1 MIFSMA
7 LGIVGLT
14 FSTIILCL
22 YFWKKRAN
30 VEETLTTL
38 FFKFLVVFLV
48 ILGFY
53 EIVWIISMAHADT
66 HPVLNE
72 ILCRI
77 HILLD
82 IIWAAVFMVYIYS
95 VTRSKSDDL
104 LEYIKGRRILT
115 LVVVFAV
122 IITYVASCLLKVTY
136 HSAVNPNFMVIGGP
150 ALYPVYVIAGI
161 GCIAITIIML
171 KFKNTLVKNLRFPV
185 IYFIT
190 LFTFLVAIE
199 FIWFEYRVNYIYFVF
214 CFLHMGMFFTIE
226 SQDKRLLT
234 QVEKGRKE
242 AEIANKAKTEFLSNI
257 SHEIRT
263 PMNTILGFSQALLEE
278 KKLTEDTVKRDAV
291 NIKEASSSLLEL
303 INNILDISRIE
314 SGKEMVD
321 SKDYK
326 LENLLMEVNSIVS
339 SKVSKDVL
347 ELKINVDPNIPT
359 MYNGDS
365 NKIYKILINV
375 LLNAITHTKFGSVSL
390 DVGGA
395 YVGDSFK
402 LSFVISNTGHE
413 MSEIEFNKSFEDFA
427 EGTSTNSAV
436 DSVKLGLIVA
446 KRLIEI
452 INGTIDFK
460 NEKGKGTRYIISIDQ
475 KVVDDMRIGNV
486 FIESKYNYDED
497 KYDFTGKKVLIVDDN
512 KMNIKLAERLLSQFK
527 MNITSAYN
535 GRECIDLV
543 KNNTYDII
551 LLDHMMPELDG
562 VATVHIL
569 RESGVSLPIIALTAN
584 SYTGSKDNYIKEGF
598 TDYLAKP
605 IRYRDL
611 YRLLAKYIINKEVK

>member
-14 FSTIILCL
+14 FSIIILCI

-30 VEETLTTL
+30 VEGRLTTL
-38 FFKFLVVFLV
+38 FFKFLVIFLV
-48 ILGFY
+48 GLGFY
-53 EIVWIISMAHADT
+53 EIICVISMANADS
-66 HPVLNE
+66 HPILNE

-95 VTRSKSDDL
+95 VTRNKNDDL
-104 LEYIKGRRILT
+104 MEYIKSRRILA
-115 LVVVFAV
+115 LVIVVAV
-122 IITYVASCLLKVTY
+122 IITYITSCLLKVTY
-136 HSAVNPNFMVIGGP
+136 HSAVNPNFLVIGGP
-150 ALYPVYVIAGI
+150 ALYPVYAIAGS

-171 KFKNTLVKNLRFPV
+171 KFKNTLSKNLRFPV
-185 IYFIT
+185 IYFVV
-190 LFTFLVAIE
+190 LFAFLVAIE
-199 FIWFEYRVNYIYFVF
+199 FIWFNYRVNYIYFVF

-234 QVEKGRKE
+234 QVENGRKE

-278 KKLTEDTVKRDAV
+278 KQLTEDIVKRDAI

-303 INNILDISRIE
+303 INNILDVSRIE
-314 SGKEMVD
+314 SGKEVID
-321 SKDYK
+321 TKDYK

-339 SKVSKDVL
+339 SKISKDVL
-347 ELKINVDPNIPT
+347 EFKINVDPNIPT

-402 LSFVISNTGHE
+402 LSFVVSNTGHE
-413 MSEIEFNKSFEDFA
+413 MTEAEFNKSFEDFA

-452 INGTIDFK
+452 VDGTIDFK

-475 KVVDDMRIGNV
+475 KVIDDMRIGNL
-486 FIESKYNYDED
+486 FIESRFNDED
-497 KYDFTGKKVLIVDDN
+497 NTYDFSNKKVLIVDDN
-512 KMNIKLAERLLSQFK
+512 KINLKLAERLLSQFNMDIK
-527 MNITSAYN
+527 TAEN
-535 GRECIDLV
+535 GKECIDLV
-543 KNNTYDII
+543 KNNQYDII

-569 RESGVSLPIIALTAN
+569 RDSGVNKPIIALTAN

-605 IRYRDL
+605 IRYKDL
-611 YRLLAKYIINKEVK
+611 YRLLAKYLTNQEEK

>member
-14 FSTIILCL
+14 FSVIILCL

-30 VEETLTTL
+30 VEGTLTTL
-38 FFKFLVVFLV
+38 FYRFLVIFLV

-53 EIVWIISMAHADT
+53 EIVCVVSMANASSQ
-66 HPVLNE
+66 PILNE

-95 VTRSKSDDL
+95 VTRNKKDDL
-104 LEYIKGRRILT
+104 MEYIKSRRVLAMVI
-115 LVVVFAV
+115 VVAV
-122 IITYVASCLLKVTY
+122 IITYIASCMLNVTY
-136 HSAVNPNFMVIGGP
+136 HSAVNPNFFVIGGP
-150 ALYPVYVIAGI
+150 ALYPVYVIAGV

-185 IYFIT
+185 IYFVV

-199 FIWFEYRVNYIYFVF
+199 FIFFDYRVNYIYFVF

-234 QVEKGRKE
+234 QVENGRKE

-278 KKLTEDTVKRDAV
+278 NKLTEDIVKRDAV
-291 NIKEASSSLLEL
+291 NIREASANLLEL

-314 SGKEMVD
+314 SGKEIID
-321 SKDYK
+321 TKDYK
-326 LENLLMEVNSIVS
+326 LEDLLMEVNSIIF
-339 SKVSKDVL
+339 SKISKDVL
-347 ELKINVDPNIPT
+347 EFKINVDPNIPT

-365 NKIYKILINV
+365 NKLYKILINV

-402 LSFVISNTGHE
+402 LSFVISNNGHE
-413 MSEIEFNKSFEDFA
+413 MTEAEFNKSFEDFA

-452 INGTIDFK
+452 VDGTIDFK

-475 KVVDDMRIGNV
+475 KVIDDMRIGNL
-486 FIESKYNYDED
+486 FIENKFSDGKV
-497 KYDFTGKKVLIVDDN
+497 YDFSNKRVLVVDDN
-512 KMNIKLAERLLSQFK
+512 KINLKLAERLLSQFN
-527 MNITSAYN
+527 MNIKTAEN
-535 GRECIDLV
+535 GKECIDLV
-543 KNNTYDII
+543 KDNSYDII

-569 RESGVSLPIIALTAN
+569 RESGITTPVIALTAN

-605 IRYRDL
+605 IRYKDL
-611 YRLLAKYIINKEVK
+611 YRLLAKYLTTQEGK

>member
-7 LGIVGLT
+7 LGTVGLT
-14 FSTIILCL
+14 FSVIILCL

-30 VEETLTTL
+30 VEGTLTTL
-38 FFKFLVVFLV
+38 FYRFLVIFLV

-53 EIVWIISMAHADT
+53 EIVCVVSMANASS
-66 HPVLNE
+66 HPILNE

-95 VTRSKSDDL
+95 VTRNKNDDL
-104 LEYIKGRRILT
+104 MEYIKSRRVLAIVI
-115 LVVVFAV
+115 VVAV
-122 IITYVASCLLKVTY
+122 IITYIASCMLKVTY
-136 HSAVNPNFMVIGGP
+136 HSAVNPNFFVIGGP

-185 IYFIT
+185 IYFVV
-190 LFTFLVAIE
+190 LFAFLVAIE
-199 FIWFEYRVNYIYFVF
+199 FIFFDYRVNYIYFVF

-234 QVEKGRKE
+234 QVENGRKE

-278 KKLTEDTVKRDAV
+278 NKLTEDIVKRDAV
-291 NIKEASSSLLEL
+291 NIREASANLLEL

-314 SGKEMVD
+314 SGKEIID
-321 SKDYK
+321 TKDYK
-326 LENLLMEVNSIVS
+326 LEDLLMEVNSIIF
-339 SKVSKDVL
+339 SKISKDVL
-347 ELKINVDPNIPT
+347 EFKINVDPNIPT

-365 NKIYKILINV
+365 NKLYKILINV

-402 LSFVISNTGHE
+402 LSFVISNNGHE
-413 MSEIEFNKSFEDFA
+413 MTEAEFNKSFEDFA

-452 INGTIDFK
+452 VDGTIDFK

-475 KVVDDMRIGNV
+475 KVIDDMRIGNL
-486 FIESKYNYDED
+486 FIESKFSDD
-497 KYDFTGKKVLIVDDN
+497 KVYDFRNKKVLVVDDN
-512 KMNIKLAERLLSQFK
+512 KINLKLAERLLSQFN
-527 MNITSAYN
+527 MNIKTAEN
-535 GRECIDLV
+535 GKECIDLV
-543 KNNTYDII
+543 KNNSYDII

-569 RESGVSLPIIALTAN
+569 RESGITTPIIALTAN

-605 IRYRDL
+605 IRYKDL
-611 YRLLAKYIINKEVK
+611 YRLLAKYLTTQEGK

>member
-14 FSTIILCL
+14 FSIIILCI

-30 VEETLTTL
+30 VEGTLTTL
-38 FFKFLVVFLV
+38 FFRFLVVFLV
-48 ILGFY
+48 GLGFY
-53 EIVWIISMAHADT
+53 EIICVISMANADT
-66 HPVLNE
+66 HPILNE

-95 VTRSKSDDL
+95 VTRNKNDDL
-104 LEYIKGRRILT
+104 MEYIKSRRILAF
-115 LVVVFAV
+115 VIIVAV
-122 IITYVASCLLKVTY
+122 IITYITSCLLKVTY
-136 HSAVNPNFMVIGGP
+136 HSAVNPNFLVIGGP
-150 ALYPVYVIAGI
+150 ALYPVYVIAGT
-161 GCIAITIIML
+161 GCIAITIIMF
-171 KFKNTLVKNLRFPV
+171 KFKNTLAKNLRFPV
-185 IYFIT
+185 IYFIL
-190 LFTFLVAIE
+190 LFAFLVAIE
-199 FIWFEYRVNYIYFVF
+199 FIWFNYRVNYIYFVF

-226 SQDKRLLT
+226 SQDKRLLA

-278 KKLTEDTVKRDAV
+278 KNLSEDIVKRDAI

-303 INNILDISRIE
+303 INNILDVSRIE
-314 SGKEMVD
+314 SGKENID

-326 LENLLMEVNSIVS
+326 LENLLMEVNSVIS
-339 SKVSKDVL
+339 SKISKNVL
-347 ELKINVDPNIPT
+347 EFKINVDPNIPT

-365 NKIYKILINV
+365 NKLYKILINV

-395 YVGDSFK
+395 YVGESFK

-413 MSEIEFNKSFEDFA
+413 MTEAEFNKSFEDFA

-436 DSVKLGLIVA
+436 DSVKLGLIAA
-446 KRLIEI
+446 KKLIEI
-452 INGTIDFK
+452 VDGTIDFK

-475 KVVDDMRIGNV
+475 KVIDDMRIGNL
-486 FIESKYNYDED
+486 FIESNFNDEE
-497 KYDFTGKKVLIVDDN
+497 KSYDFSDKKVLIVDDN
-512 KMNIKLAERLLSQFK
+512 KINLKLAERLLSQFN
-527 MNITSAYN
+527 MNIKTAGN
-535 GRECIDLV
+535 GKECIELV
-543 KNNTYDII
+543 KNNKYDII

-569 RESGVSLPIIALTAN
+569 RESGVNIPVIALTAN
-584 SYTGSKDNYIKEGF
+584 SYTGSKDNYVKEGF

-605 IRYRDL
+605 IRYKDL
-611 YRLLAKYIINKEVK
+611 YKLLAKYLISQEEK

>member
-14 FSTIILCL
+14 FSVIILCL

-30 VEETLTTL
+30 VEGSLTTL
-38 FFKFLVVFLV
+38 FYRFLVIFLV

-53 EIVWIISMAHADT
+53 EIVCVVSMANASS
-66 HPVLNE
+66 HPILNE

-95 VTRSKSDDL
+95 VTRNKNDDL
-104 LEYIKGRRILT
+104 MEYIKSRRVLAMVI
-115 LVVVFAV
+115 VVAV
-122 IITYVASCLLKVTY
+122 IITYIASCMLKVTY
-136 HSAVNPNFMVIGGP
+136 HSAVNPNFFVIGGP

-185 IYFIT
+185 IYFVV
-190 LFTFLVAIE
+190 LFAFLVAIE
-199 FIWFEYRVNYIYFVF
+199 FIFFDYRVNYIYFVF

-234 QVEKGRKE
+234 QVENGRKE

-278 KKLTEDTVKRDAV
+278 NKLTEDIVKRDAV
-291 NIKEASSSLLEL
+291 NIREASANLLEL

-314 SGKEMVD
+314 SGKEIID
-321 SKDYK
+321 TKDYK
-326 LENLLMEVNSIVS
+326 LEDLLMEVNSIIF
-339 SKVSKDVL
+339 SKISKDVL
-347 ELKINVDPNIPT
+347 EFKINVDPNIPT

-365 NKIYKILINV
+365 NKLYKILINV

-402 LSFVISNTGHE
+402 LSFVISNNGHE
-413 MSEIEFNKSFEDFA
+413 MTEAEFNKSFEDFA

-452 INGTIDFK
+452 VDGTIDFK

-475 KVVDDMRIGNV
+475 KVIDDMRIGNL
-486 FIESKYNYDED
+486 FIESKFSDD
-497 KYDFTGKKVLIVDDN
+497 KVYDFRNKKVLVVDDN
-512 KMNIKLAERLLSQFK
+512 KINLKLAERLLSQFN
-527 MNITSAYN
+527 MNIKTAEN
-535 GRECIDLV
+535 GKECIDLV
-543 KNNTYDII
+543 KNNSYDII

-569 RESGVSLPIIALTAN
+569 RESGITTPIIALTAN

-605 IRYRDL
+605 IRYKDL
-611 YRLLAKYIINKEVK
+611 YRLLAKYLTTQEGK

>member
-14 FSTIILCL
+14 FSVIILCL

-30 VEETLTTL
+30 VEGTLTTL
-38 FFKFLVVFLV
+38 FYRFLVIFLV

-53 EIVWIISMAHADT
+53 EIVCVVSMANASS
-66 HPVLNE
+66 HPILNE

-95 VTRSKSDDL
+95 VTRNKNDDL
-104 LEYIKGRRILT
+104 MEYIKSRRVLAIVI
-115 LVVVFAV
+115 VVAV
-122 IITYVASCLLKVTY
+122 IITYIASCMLKVTY
-136 HSAVNPNFMVIGGP
+136 HSAVNPNFFVIGGP

-185 IYFIT
+185 IYFVV
-190 LFTFLVAIE
+190 LFAFLVAIE
-199 FIWFEYRVNYIYFVF
+199 FIFFDYRVNYIYFVF

-234 QVEKGRKE
+234 QVENGRKE

-278 KKLTEDTVKRDAV
+278 NKLTEDIVKRDAV
-291 NIKEASSSLLEL
+291 NIREASANLLEL

-314 SGKEMVD
+314 SGKEIID
-321 SKDYK
+321 TKDYK
-326 LENLLMEVNSIVS
+326 LEDLLMEVNSIIF
-339 SKVSKDVL
+339 SKISKDVL
-347 ELKINVDPNIPT
+347 EFKINVDPNIPT

-365 NKIYKILINV
+365 NKLYKILINV

-402 LSFVISNTGHE
+402 LSFVISNNGHE
-413 MSEIEFNKSFEDFA
+413 MTEAEFNKSFEDFA

-452 INGTIDFK
+452 VDGTIDFK

-475 KVVDDMRIGNV
+475 KVIDDMRIGNL
-486 FIESKYNYDED
+486 FIESKFSDD
-497 KYDFTGKKVLIVDDN
+497 KVYDFRNKKVLVVDDN
-512 KMNIKLAERLLSQFK
+512 KINLKLAERLLSQFN
-527 MNITSAYN
+527 MNIKTAEN
-535 GRECIDLV
+535 GKECIDLV
-543 KNNTYDII
+543 KNNSYDII

-569 RESGVSLPIIALTAN
+569 RESGITTPIIALTAN

-605 IRYRDL
+605 IRYKDL
-611 YRLLAKYIINKEVK
+611 YRLLAKYLTTQEGK

>member
-14 FSTIILCL
+14 FSIIILCL

-30 VEETLTTL
+30 KEGTLTT
-38 FFKFLVVFLV
+38 FFYRFLVIFLV

-53 EIVWIISMAHADT
+53 EIICVISMANASA
-66 HPVLNE
+66 HPILNE

-82 IIWAAVFMVYIYS
+82 IIWASVFMVYIYS
-95 VTRSKSDDL
+95 VTRSKEDDL
-104 LEYIKGRRILT
+104 MEYIKSRRILGM
-115 LVVVFAV
+115 VVVIAV
-122 IITYVASCLLKVTY
+122 VITYVASCLLRVTY
-136 HSAVNPNFMVIGGP
+136 HSAVNPNFLVIGGP
-150 ALYPVYVIAGI
+150 ALYPMYVIAGA

-171 KFKNTLVKNLRFPV
+171 QFKNTLVKNLRFPV
-185 IYFIT
+185 IYFVI
-190 LFTFLVAIE
+190 LFAFLVAIE
-199 FIWFEYRVNYIYFVF
+199 FIWFNYRVNYIYFVF

-226 SQDKRLLT
+226 SQDKRLLV
-234 QVEKGRKE
+234 QVENGRKE

-278 KKLTEDTVKRDAV
+278 NNLTNEIVKRDAV
-291 NIKEASSSLLEL
+291 NIKEASTNLLEL

-314 SGKEMVD
+314 SGKEVID

-326 LENLLMEVNSIVS
+326 LEDLLMEVNSIIS
-339 SKVSKDVL
+339 SKISKDVL
-347 ELKINVDPNIPT
+347 EFKINVDPNIPT

-365 NKIYKILINV
+365 NKLYKILNNV
-375 LLNAITHTKFGSVSL
+375 LLNAVTHTKFGSVAL

-395 YVGDSFK
+395 YVGESFK

-413 MSEIEFNKSFEDFA
+413 MTETEFNKSFEDFA

-446 KRLIEI
+446 KRLVEI
-452 INGTIDFK
+452 VDGTIDFK

-475 KVVDDMRIGNV
+475 KVIDDMRIGSL
-486 FIESKYNYDED
+486 FIESRFNDD
-497 KYDFTGKKVLIVDDN
+497 KTYDFTNKKILVVDDN
-512 KMNIKLAERLLSQFK
+512 KINLKLAERLLSQFNV
-527 MNITSAYN
+527 NIKTAEN
-535 GRECIDLV
+535 GKECINLV
-543 KNNTYDII
+543 KDNTYDII

-569 RESGVSLPIIALTAN
+569 RESGVTIPIIALTAN

-605 IRYRDL
+605 IRYKDL
-611 YRLLAKYIINKEVK
+611 YKLLAKYLIEQEGK

>member
-7 LGIVGLT
+7 LGIVGLS
-14 FSTIILCL
+14 FSIIILCL

-30 VEETLTTL
+30 KEGTLTT
-38 FFKFLVVFLV
+38 FFYRFLVIFLV

-53 EIVWIISMAHADT
+53 EIICVISMANASA
-66 HPVLNE
+66 HPILNE

-82 IIWAAVFMVYIYS
+82 IIWASVFMVYIYS
-95 VTRSKSDDL
+95 VTRSKDDDL
-104 LEYIKGRRILT
+104 MEYIKSRRILGM
-115 LVVVFAV
+115 VVVIAV
-122 IITYVASCLLKVTY
+122 VITYVASCLLRVTY
-136 HSAVNPNFMVIGGP
+136 HSAVNPNFLVIGGP
-150 ALYPVYVIAGI
+150 ALYPMYVIAGA

-171 KFKNTLVKNLRFPV
+171 QFKNTLVKNLRLPV
-185 IYFIT
+185 IYFVV
-190 LFTFLVAIE
+190 LFAFLVAIE
-199 FIWFEYRVNYIYFVF
+199 FIWFNYRVNYIYFVF

-226 SQDKRLLT
+226 SQDKRLLI
-234 QVEKGRKE
+234 QVENGRKE

-278 KKLTEDTVKRDAV
+278 KSLTNEIVKRDAV
-291 NIKEASSSLLEL
+291 NIKEASTNLLEL
-303 INNILDISRIE
+303 INNILDISKIE
-314 SGKEMVD
+314 SGKEAID

-326 LENLLMEVNSIVS
+326 LEDLLMEVNSIIS
-339 SKVSKDVL
+339 SKISKDVL
-347 ELKINVDPNIPT
+347 EFKINVDPNIPT

-365 NKIYKILINV
+365 NKLYKILNNV
-375 LLNAITHTKFGSVSL
+375 LLNAVTHTKFGSVAL

-395 YVGDSFK
+395 YVGESFK

-413 MSEIEFNKSFEDFA
+413 MTEAEFNKSFEDFA

-446 KRLIEI
+446 KRLVEI
-452 INGTIDFK
+452 VDGTIDFK

-475 KVVDDMRIGNV
+475 KVIDDMRIGNL
-486 FIESKYNYDED
+486 FIESRFNDD
-497 KYDFTGKKVLIVDDN
+497 KTYDFTNKKILVVDDN
-512 KMNIKLAERLLSQFK
+512 KINLKLAERLLSQFNV
-527 MNITSAYN
+527 NIKTAEN
-535 GRECIDLV
+535 GKECINLV
-543 KNNTYDII
+543 KDNTYDII

-569 RESGVSLPIIALTAN
+569 RESGVTIPIIALTAN

-605 IRYRDL
+605 IRYKDL
-611 YRLLAKYIINKEVK
+611 YKLLAKYLTEQEGK

>member
-14 FSTIILCL
+14 FSVIILCL

-30 VEETLTTL
+30 VEGTLTTL
-38 FFKFLVVFLV
+38 FYRFLVIFLV

-53 EIVWIISMAHADT
+53 EIVCVVSMANASS
-66 HPVLNE
+66 HPILNE

-95 VTRSKSDDL
+95 VTRNKKDDL
-104 LEYIKGRRILT
+104 MEYIKSRRVLAMVI
-115 LVVVFAV
+115 VVAV
-122 IITYVASCLLKVTY
+122 IITYIASCMLNVTY
-136 HSAVNPNFMVIGGP
+136 HSAVNPNFFVIGGP
-150 ALYPVYVIAGI
+150 ALYPVYVIAGV

-185 IYFIT
+185 IYFVV

-199 FIWFEYRVNYIYFVF
+199 FIFFDYRVNYIYFVF

-234 QVEKGRKE
+234 QVENGRKE

-278 KKLTEDTVKRDAV
+278 NKLTEDIVKRDAV
-291 NIKEASSSLLEL
+291 NIREASANLLEL

-314 SGKEMVD
+314 SGKEIID
-321 SKDYK
+321 TKDYK
-326 LENLLMEVNSIVS
+326 LEDLLMEVNSIIF
-339 SKVSKDVL
+339 SKISKDVL
-347 ELKINVDPNIPT
+347 EFKINVDPNIPT

-365 NKIYKILINV
+365 NKLYKILINV

-402 LSFVISNTGHE
+402 LSFVISNNGHE
-413 MSEIEFNKSFEDFA
+413 MTEAEFNKSFEDFA

-452 INGTIDFK
+452 VDGTIDFK

-475 KVVDDMRIGNV
+475 KVIDDMRIGNL
-486 FIESKYNYDED
+486 FIENKFSDGKV
-497 KYDFTGKKVLIVDDN
+497 YDFSNKRVLVVDDN
-512 KMNIKLAERLLSQFK
+512 KINLKLAERLLSQFN
-527 MNITSAYN
+527 MNIKTAEN
-535 GRECIDLV
+535 GKECIDLV
-543 KNNTYDII
+543 KDNSYDII

-569 RESGVSLPIIALTAN
+569 RESGITTPVIALTAN

-605 IRYRDL
+605 IRYKDL
-611 YRLLAKYIINKEVK
+611 YRLLAKYLTTQEGK

>member
-14 FSTIILCL
+14 FSVIILCL

-30 VEETLTTL
+30 VEGTLTTL
-38 FFKFLVVFLV
+38 FYRFLVIFLV

-53 EIVWIISMAHADT
+53 EIVCVVSMANASS
-66 HPVLNE
+66 HPILNE

-95 VTRSKSDDL
+95 VTRNKKDDL
-104 LEYIKGRRILT
+104 MEYIKSRRVLAMVI
-115 LVVVFAV
+115 VVAV
-122 IITYVASCLLKVTY
+122 IITYIASCMLNVTY
-136 HSAVNPNFMVIGGP
+136 HSAVNPNFFVIGGP
-150 ALYPVYVIAGI
+150 ALYPVYVIAGV

-185 IYFIT
+185 IYFVV
-190 LFTFLVAIE
+190 LFAFLVAIE
-199 FIWFEYRVNYIYFVF
+199 FIFFDYRVNYIYFVF

-234 QVEKGRKE
+234 QVENGRKQ

-278 KKLTEDTVKRDAV
+278 NKLTEDIVKRDAV
-291 NIKEASSSLLEL
+291 NIREASANLLEL

-314 SGKEMVD
+314 SGKEIID
-321 SKDYK
+321 TKDYK
-326 LENLLMEVNSIVS
+326 LEDLLMEVNSIIF
-339 SKVSKDVL
+339 SKISKDVL
-347 ELKINVDPNIPT
+347 EFKINVDPNIPT

-365 NKIYKILINV
+365 NKLYKILINV

-402 LSFVISNTGHE
+402 LSFVISNNGHE
-413 MSEIEFNKSFEDFA
+413 MTEAEFNKSFEDFA

-452 INGTIDFK
+452 VDGTIDFK

-475 KVVDDMRIGNV
+475 KVIDDMRIGNL
-486 FIESKYNYDED
+486 FIENKFSDGKV
-497 KYDFTGKKVLIVDDN
+497 YDFSNKRVLVVDDN
-512 KMNIKLAERLLSQFK
+512 KINLKLAERLLSQFN
-527 MNITSAYN
+527 MNIKTAEN
-535 GRECIDLV
+535 GKECIDLV
-543 KNNTYDII
+543 KDNSYDII

-569 RESGVSLPIIALTAN
+569 RESGITTPVIALTAN

-605 IRYRDL
+605 IRYKDL
-611 YRLLAKYIINKEVK
+611 YRLLAKYLTTQEGK

>member
-14 FSTIILCL
+14 FSVIILCL

-30 VEETLTTL
+30 VEGTLTTL
-38 FFKFLVVFLV
+38 FYRFLVIFLV

-53 EIVWIISMAHADT
+53 EIVCVVSMANASS
-66 HPVLNE
+66 HPILNE

-95 VTRSKSDDL
+95 VTRNKNDDL
-104 LEYIKGRRILT
+104 MEYIKSRRVLAIVI
-115 LVVVFAV
+115 VVAV
-122 IITYVASCLLKVTY
+122 IITYIASCMLKVTY
-136 HSAVNPNFMVIGGP
+136 RSAVNPNFFVIGGP
-150 ALYPVYVIAGI
+150 ALYPVYVIAGV

-185 IYFIT
+185 IYFVV
-190 LFTFLVAIE
+190 LFAFLVAIE
-199 FIWFEYRVNYIYFVF
+199 FIFFDYRVNYIYFVF

-234 QVEKGRKE
+234 KVENGRKE

-278 KKLTEDTVKRDAV
+278 KKLTEDIVKRDAV
-291 NIKEASSSLLEL
+291 NIREASANLLEL

-314 SGKEMVD
+314 SGKEIID
-321 SKDYK
+321 TKDYK
-326 LENLLMEVNSIVS
+326 LEDLLMEVNSIIF
-339 SKVSKDVL
+339 SKISKDVL
-347 ELKINVDPNIPT
+347 EFKINVDPNIPT

-365 NKIYKILINV
+365 NKLYKILINV

-402 LSFVISNTGHE
+402 LSFVISNNGHE
-413 MSEIEFNKSFEDFA
+413 MTEAEFNKSFEDFA

-452 INGTIDFK
+452 VDGTIDFK

-475 KVVDDMRIGNV
+475 KVIDDMRIGNL
-486 FIESKYNYDED
+486 FIESKFSDD
-497 KYDFTGKKVLIVDDN
+497 KVYDFSNKKVLVVDDN
-512 KMNIKLAERLLSQFK
+512 KINLKLAERLLSQFN
-527 MNITSAYN
+527 MNIKTAEN
-535 GRECIDLV
+535 GKECIDLV
-543 KNNTYDII
+543 KNNSYDII

-569 RESGVSLPIIALTAN
+569 RESGITTPIIALTAN

-605 IRYRDL
+605 IRYKDL
-611 YRLLAKYIINKEVK
+611 YRLLAKYLTTQEGK

>member
-14 FSTIILCL
+14 FSVIILCL

-30 VEETLTTL
+30 VEGTLTTL
-38 FFKFLVVFLV
+38 FYRFLVIFLV

-53 EIVWIISMAHADT
+53 EIVCVVSMANASS
-66 HPVLNE
+66 HPILNE

-95 VTRSKSDDL
+95 VTRNKNDDL
-104 LEYIKGRRILT
+104 MEYIKSRRVLAIVI
-115 LVVVFAV
+115 VVAV
-122 IITYVASCLLKVTY
+122 IITYIASCMLKVTY
-136 HSAVNPNFMVIGGP
+136 HSAVNPNFFVIGGP
-150 ALYPVYVIAGI
+150 ALYPVYVIAGV

-185 IYFIT
+185 IYFVV
-190 LFTFLVAIE
+190 LFAFLVAIE
-199 FIWFEYRVNYIYFVF
+199 FIFFDYRVNYIYFVF

-234 QVEKGRKE
+234 QVENGRKK

-278 KKLTEDTVKRDAV
+278 NKLTEDIVKRDAV
-291 NIKEASSSLLEL
+291 NIREASANLLEL

-314 SGKEMVD
+314 SGKEIID
-321 SKDYK
+321 TKDYK
-326 LENLLMEVNSIVS
+326 LEDLLMEVNSIIF
-339 SKVSKDVL
+339 SKISKDVL
-347 ELKINVDPNIPT
+347 EFKINVDPNIPT

-365 NKIYKILINV
+365 NKLYKILINV

-402 LSFVISNTGHE
+402 LSFVISNNGHE
-413 MSEIEFNKSFEDFA
+413 MTEAEFNKSFEDFA

-452 INGTIDFK
+452 VDGTIDFK

-475 KVVDDMRIGNV
+475 KVIDDMRIGNL
-486 FIESKYNYDED
+486 FIESKFSDD
-497 KYDFTGKKVLIVDDN
+497 KVYDFSNKKVLVVDDN
-512 KMNIKLAERLLSQFK
+512 KINLKLEERLLSQFN
-527 MNITSAYN
+527 MNIKTAEN
-535 GRECIDLV
+535 GKECIDLV
-543 KNNTYDII
+543 KNNSYDII

-569 RESGVSLPIIALTAN
+569 RESGITTPIIALTAN
-584 SYTGSKDNYIKEGF
+584 FYTGSKDNYIKEGF

-605 IRYRDL
+605 IRYKDL
-611 YRLLAKYIINKEVK
+611 YRLLAKYLTTQEGK

>member
-14 FSTIILCL
+14 FSVIILCL

-30 VEETLTTL
+30 IEGTLTTL
-38 FFKFLVVFLV
+38 FYRFLVIFLV

-53 EIVWIISMAHADT
+53 EIVCVVSMANASS
-66 HPVLNE
+66 HPILNE

-95 VTRSKSDDL
+95 VTRNKNDDL
-104 LEYIKGRRILT
+104 MEYIKSRRVLAMVI
-115 LVVVFAV
+115 VVAV
-122 IITYVASCLLKVTY
+122 IITYIASCMLKVTY
-136 HSAVNPNFMVIGGP
+136 HSAINPNFFVIGGP

-185 IYFIT
+185 IYFVV
-190 LFTFLVAIE
+190 LFAFLVAIE
-199 FIWFEYRVNYIYFVF
+199 FIFFDYRVNYIYFVF

-234 QVEKGRKE
+234 QVENGRKE

-278 KKLTEDTVKRDAV
+278 NKLTEDIVKRDAV
-291 NIKEASSSLLEL
+291 NIREASANLLEL

-314 SGKEMVD
+314 SGKEIID
-321 SKDYK
+321 TKDYK
-326 LENLLMEVNSIVS
+326 LEDLLMEVNSIIF
-339 SKVSKDVL
+339 SKISKDVL
-347 ELKINVDPNIPT
+347 EFKINVDPNIPT

-365 NKIYKILINV
+365 NKLYKILINV

-402 LSFVISNTGHE
+402 LSFVISNNGHE
-413 MSEIEFNKSFEDFA
+413 MTEAEFNKSFEDFA

-452 INGTIDFK
+452 VDGTIDFK

-475 KVVDDMRIGNV
+475 KVIDDMRIGNL
-486 FIESKYNYDED
+486 FIESKFSDD
-497 KYDFTGKKVLIVDDN
+497 KAYDFSNKKVLVVDDN
-512 KMNIKLAERLLSQFK
+512 KINLKLAERLLSQFN
-527 MNITSAYN
+527 MNIKTAEN
-535 GRECIDLV
+535 GKECIDLV
-543 KNNTYDII
+543 KENSYDII

-569 RESGVSLPIIALTAN
+569 RESGITTPVIALTAN

-605 IRYRDL
+605 IRYKDL
-611 YRLLAKYIINKEVK
+611 YRLLAKYLTTQEGK

>member
-14 FSTIILCL
+14 FSVIILCL

-30 VEETLTTL
+30 VEGTLTTL
-38 FFKFLVVFLV
+38 FYRFLVIFLV

-53 EIVWIISMAHADT
+53 EIVCVVSMANASS
-66 HPVLNE
+66 HPILNE

-95 VTRSKSDDL
+95 VTRNKKDDL
-104 LEYIKGRRILT
+104 MEYIKSRRVLAMVI
-115 LVVVFAV
+115 VVAV
-122 IITYVASCLLKVTY
+122 IITYIASCMLNVTY
-136 HSAVNPNFMVIGGP
+136 HSAVNPNFFVIGGP
-150 ALYPVYVIAGI
+150 ALYPVYVIAGV

-185 IYFIT
+185 IYFVV

-199 FIWFEYRVNYIYFVF
+199 FIFFDYRVNYIYFVF

-234 QVEKGRKE
+234 QVENSRKE

-278 KKLTEDTVKRDAV
+278 NKLTEDIVKRDAV
-291 NIKEASSSLLEL
+291 NIREASANLLEL

-314 SGKEMVD
+314 SGKEIID
-321 SKDYK
+321 TKDYK
-326 LENLLMEVNSIVS
+326 LEDLLMEVNSIIF
-339 SKVSKDVL
+339 SKISKDVL
-347 ELKINVDPNIPT
+347 EFKINVDPNIPT

-365 NKIYKILINV
+365 NKLYKILINV

-402 LSFVISNTGHE
+402 LSFVISNNGHE
-413 MSEIEFNKSFEDFA
+413 MTEAEFNKSFEDFA

-452 INGTIDFK
+452 VDGTIDFK

-475 KVVDDMRIGNV
+475 KVIDDMRIGNL
-486 FIESKYNYDED
+486 FIENKFSDGKV
-497 KYDFTGKKVLIVDDN
+497 YDFSNKRVLVVDDN
-512 KMNIKLAERLLSQFK
+512 KINLKLAERLLSQFN
-527 MNITSAYN
+527 MNIKTAEN
-535 GRECIDLV
+535 GKECIDLV
-543 KNNTYDII
+543 KDNSYDII

-569 RESGVSLPIIALTAN
+569 RESGITTPVIALTAN

-605 IRYRDL
+605 IRYKDL
-611 YRLLAKYIINKEVK
+611 YRLLAKYLTTQEGK

>member
-1 MIFSMA
+1 MIFSMT

-14 FSTIILCL
+14 FSIIILCI

-30 VEETLTTL
+30 VEGTLTTL
-38 FFKFLVVFLV
+38 FFRFLVIFLVV
-48 ILGFY
+48 LGFY
-53 EIVWIISMAHADT
+53 EIICVISMATAES
-66 HPVLNE
+66 HPILNE

-95 VTRSKSDDL
+95 VTRNKNDDL
-104 LEYIKGRRILT
+104 MEYIKGRRILAM
-115 LVVVFAV
+115 VVVIAV
-122 IITYVASCLLKVTY
+122 IITYITSCLLKVTY
-136 HSAVNPNFMVIGGP
+136 HSAVNPNFLVIGGP
-150 ALYPVYVIAGI
+150 ALYPVYVIAGM

-185 IYFIT
+185 IYFVI
-190 LFTFLVAIE
+190 LFAFLVAIE
-199 FIWFEYRVNYIYFVF
+199 FIWFDYRVNYIYFVF

-234 QVEKGRKE
+234 QVENGRKE

-278 KKLTEDTVKRDAV
+278 KNLTEGIVKRDAIS
-291 NIKEASSSLLEL
+291 IKEASSSLLEL
-303 INNILDISRIE
+303 INNILDVSRIE
-314 SGKEMVD
+314 SGKEVID
-321 SKDYK
+321 TKDYK
-326 LENLLMEVNSIVS
+326 LENLLLEVNSIIS

-347 ELKINVDPNIPT
+347 EFKINVDPNIPT

-395 YVGDSFK
+395 YVGESFK
-402 LSFVISNTGHE
+402 LSFLISNTGHE
-413 MSEIEFNKSFEDFA
+413 MTEAEFNKSFEDFA

-452 INGTIDFK
+452 VNGTIDFK

-475 KVVDDMRIGNV
+475 KVIDDMRIGNL
-486 FIESKYNYDED
+486 FIESRFNEENNSYN
-497 KYDFTGKKVLIVDDN
+497 FSNKKVLIVDDN
-512 KMNIKLAERLLSQFK
+512 KINLKLAERLLSQFN
-527 MNITSAYN
+527 MNIKTAEN
-535 GRECIDLV
+535 GKECIELV
-543 KNNTYDII
+543 KNNQYDII

-569 RESGVSLPIIALTAN
+569 RESNVNIPIIALTAN

-605 IRYRDL
+605 IRYKDL
-611 YRLLAKYIINKEVK
+611 YRLLAKYLVNQEGK

>member
-14 FSTIILCL
+14 FSVIILCL

-30 VEETLTTL
+30 VEGTLTTL
-38 FFKFLVVFLV
+38 FYRFLVIFLV

-53 EIVWIISMAHADT
+53 EIVCVVSMANASS
-66 HPVLNE
+66 HPILNE

-95 VTRSKSDDL
+95 VTRNKNDDL
-104 LEYIKGRRILT
+104 MEYIKSRRVLAIVI
-115 LVVVFAV
+115 VVAV
-122 IITYVASCLLKVTY
+122 IITYIASCMLKVTY
-136 HSAVNPNFMVIGGP
+136 RSAVNPNFFVIGGP
-150 ALYPVYVIAGI
+150 ALYPVYVIAGV

-185 IYFIT
+185 IYFVV
-190 LFTFLVAIE
+190 LFAFLVAIE
-199 FIWFEYRVNYIYFVF
+199 FIFFDYRVNYIYFVF

-234 QVEKGRKE
+234 KVENGRKE

-278 KKLTEDTVKRDAV
+278 KKLTEDIVKRDAV
-291 NIKEASSSLLEL
+291 NIREASANLLEL

-314 SGKEMVD
+314 SGKEIID
-321 SKDYK
+321 TKDYK
-326 LENLLMEVNSIVS
+326 LEDLLMEVNSIIF
-339 SKVSKDVL
+339 SKISKDVL
-347 ELKINVDPNIPT
+347 EFKINVDPNIPT

-365 NKIYKILINV
+365 NKLYKILINV

-402 LSFVISNTGHE
+402 LSFVISNNGHE
-413 MSEIEFNKSFEDFA
+413 MTEAEFNKSFEDFA

-452 INGTIDFK
+452 VDGTIDFK

-475 KVVDDMRIGNV
+475 KVIDDMRIGNL
-486 FIESKYNYDED
+486 FIESKFSDD
-497 KYDFTGKKVLIVDDN
+497 KAYDFSNKKVLVVDDN
-512 KMNIKLAERLLSQFK
+512 KINLKLAERLLSQFN
-527 MNITSAYN
+527 MNIKTAEN
-535 GRECIDLV
+535 GKECIDLV
-543 KNNTYDII
+543 KNNSYDII

-569 RESGVSLPIIALTAN
+569 RESGITTPVIALTAN

-605 IRYRDL
+605 IRYKDL
-611 YRLLAKYIINKEVK
+611 YRLLAKYLTTQEGK

>member
-14 FSTIILCL
+14 FSVIILCL

-30 VEETLTTL
+30 VEGTLTTL
-38 FFKFLVVFLV
+38 FYRFLVIFLV

-53 EIVWIISMAHADT
+53 EIVCVVSMANASS
-66 HPVLNE
+66 HPILNE

-95 VTRSKSDDL
+95 VTRNKNDDL
-104 LEYIKGRRILT
+104 MEYIKSRRVLAIVI
-115 LVVVFAV
+115 VVAV
-122 IITYVASCLLKVTY
+122 IITYIASCMLKVTY
-136 HSAVNPNFMVIGGP
+136 RSAVNPNFFVIGGP
-150 ALYPVYVIAGI
+150 ALYPVYVIAGV

-185 IYFIT
+185 IYFVV
-190 LFTFLVAIE
+190 LFAFLVAIE
-199 FIWFEYRVNYIYFVF
+199 FIFFDYRVNYIYFVF

-234 QVEKGRKE
+234 QVENGRKE

-278 KKLTEDTVKRDAV
+278 NKLTEDIVKRDAV
-291 NIKEASSSLLEL
+291 NIREASANLLEL

-314 SGKEMVD
+314 SGKEIID
-321 SKDYK
+321 TKDYK
-326 LENLLMEVNSIVS
+326 LEDLLMEVNSIIF
-339 SKVSKDVL
+339 SKISKDVL
-347 ELKINVDPNIPT
+347 EFKINVDPNIPT

-365 NKIYKILINV
+365 NKLYKILINV

-402 LSFVISNTGHE
+402 LSFVISNNGHE
-413 MSEIEFNKSFEDFA
+413 MTEAEFNKSFEDFA

-452 INGTIDFK
+452 VDGTIDFK

-475 KVVDDMRIGNV
+475 KVIDDMRIGNL
-486 FIESKYNYDED
+486 FIESKFSDD
-497 KYDFTGKKVLIVDDN
+497 KVYDFSNKKVLVVDDN
-512 KMNIKLAERLLSQFK
+512 KINLKLAERLLSQFN
-527 MNITSAYN
+527 MNIKTAEN
-535 GRECIDLV
+535 GKECIDLV
-543 KNNTYDII
+543 KNNSYDII

-569 RESGVSLPIIALTAN
+569 RESGITTPIIALTAN

-605 IRYRDL
+605 IRYKDL
-611 YRLLAKYIINKEVK
+611 YRLLAKYLTTQEGK

>member
-14 FSTIILCL
+14 FSVIILCL

-30 VEETLTTL
+30 VEGTLTTL
-38 FFKFLVVFLV
+38 FYRFLVIFLV

-53 EIVWIISMAHADT
+53 EIVCVVSMANASS
-66 HPVLNE
+66 HPILNE

-95 VTRSKSDDL
+95 VTRNKNDDL
-104 LEYIKGRRILT
+104 MEYIKSRRVLAIVI
-115 LVVVFAV
+115 VVAV
-122 IITYVASCLLKVTY
+122 IITYIASCMLKVTY
-136 HSAVNPNFMVIGGP
+136 HSAVNPNFFVIGGP
-150 ALYPVYVIAGI
+150 ALYPVYVIAGV

-185 IYFIT
+185 IYFVV
-190 LFTFLVAIE
+190 LFAFLVAIE
-199 FIWFEYRVNYIYFVF
+199 FIFFDYRVNYIYFVF

-234 QVEKGRKE
+234 QVENGRKK

-278 KKLTEDTVKRDAV
+278 NKLTEDIVKRDAV
-291 NIKEASSSLLEL
+291 NIREASANLLEL

-314 SGKEMVD
+314 SGKEIID
-321 SKDYK
+321 TKDYK
-326 LENLLMEVNSIVS
+326 LEDLLMEVNSIIF
-339 SKVSKDVL
+339 SKISKDVL
-347 ELKINVDPNIPT
+347 EFKINVDPNIPT

-365 NKIYKILINV
+365 NKLYKILINV

-402 LSFVISNTGHE
+402 LSFVISNNGHE
-413 MSEIEFNKSFEDFA
+413 MTEAEFNKSFEDFA

-452 INGTIDFK
+452 VDGTIDFK

-475 KVVDDMRIGNV
+475 KVIDDMRIGNL
-486 FIESKYNYDED
+486 FIESKFSDD
-497 KYDFTGKKVLIVDDN
+497 KVYDFSNKKVLVVDDN
-512 KMNIKLAERLLSQFK
+512 KINLKLEERLLSQFN
-527 MNITSAYN
+527 MNIKTAEN
-535 GRECIDLV
+535 GKECIDLV
-543 KNNTYDII
+543 KNNSYDII

-569 RESGVSLPIIALTAN
+569 RESGITTPIIALTAN

-605 IRYRDL
+605 IRYKDL
-611 YRLLAKYIINKEVK
+611 YRLLAKYLTTQEGK

>member
-14 FSTIILCL
+14 FSVIILCL

-30 VEETLTTL
+30 VEGTLTTL
-38 FFKFLVVFLV
+38 FYRFLVIFLV

-53 EIVWIISMAHADT
+53 EIVCVVSMANASS
-66 HPVLNE
+66 HPILNE

-95 VTRSKSDDL
+95 VTRNKKDDL
-104 LEYIKGRRILT
+104 MDYIKSRRVLAMVI
-115 LVVVFAV
+115 VVAV
-122 IITYVASCLLKVTY
+122 IITYIASCMLNVTY
-136 HSAVNPNFMVIGGP
+136 HSAVNPNFFVIGGP
-150 ALYPVYVIAGI
+150 ALYPVYVIAGV

-185 IYFIT
+185 IYFVV
-190 LFTFLVAIE
+190 LFAFLVAIE
-199 FIWFEYRVNYIYFVF
+199 FIFFDYRVNYIYFVF

-234 QVEKGRKE
+234 QVENGRKE

-278 KKLTEDTVKRDAV
+278 NKLTEDIVKRDAV
-291 NIKEASSSLLEL
+291 NIREASANLLEL

-314 SGKEMVD
+314 SGKEIID
-321 SKDYK
+321 TKDYK
-326 LENLLMEVNSIVS
+326 LEDLLMEVNSIIF
-339 SKVSKDVL
+339 SKISKDVL
-347 ELKINVDPNIPT
+347 EFKINVDPNIPT

-365 NKIYKILINV
+365 NKLYKILINV

-402 LSFVISNTGHE
+402 LSFVISNNGHE
-413 MSEIEFNKSFEDFA
+413 MTEAEFNKSFEDFA

-452 INGTIDFK
+452 VDGTIDFK

-475 KVVDDMRIGNV
+475 KVIDDMRIGNL
-486 FIESKYNYDED
+486 FIENKFSDGKV
-497 KYDFTGKKVLIVDDN
+497 YDFSNKRVLVVDDN
-512 KMNIKLAERLLSQFK
+512 KINLKLAERLLSQFN
-527 MNITSAYN
+527 MNIKTAEN
-535 GRECIDLV
+535 GKECIDLV
-543 KNNTYDII
+543 KDNSYDII

-569 RESGVSLPIIALTAN
+569 RESGITTPVIALTAN

-605 IRYRDL
+605 IRYKDL
-611 YRLLAKYIINKEVK
+611 YRLLAKYLTTQEGK

>member
-14 FSTIILCL
+14 FSVIILCL

-30 VEETLTTL
+30 VEGTLTTL
-38 FFKFLVVFLV
+38 FYRFLVIFLV

-53 EIVWIISMAHADT
+53 EIVCVVSMANASS
-66 HPVLNE
+66 HPILNE

-95 VTRSKSDDL
+95 VTRNKKDDL
-104 LEYIKGRRILT
+104 MEYIKSRRVLAMVI
-115 LVVVFAV
+115 VVAV
-122 IITYVASCLLKVTY
+122 IITYIASCMLNVTY
-136 HSAVNPNFMVIGGP
+136 HSAVNPNFFVIGGP
-150 ALYPVYVIAGI
+150 ALYPVYVIAGV

-185 IYFIT
+185 IYFVV
-190 LFTFLVAIE
+190 LFAFLVAIE
-199 FIWFEYRVNYIYFVF
+199 FIFFDYRVNYIYFVF

-234 QVEKGRKE
+234 QVENGRKE

-263 PMNTILGFSQALLEE
+263 PMNPILGFSQALLEE
-278 KKLTEDTVKRDAV
+278 NKLTEDIVKRDAV
-291 NIKEASSSLLEL
+291 NIREASANLLEL

-314 SGKEMVD
+314 SGKEIID
-321 SKDYK
+321 TKDYK
-326 LENLLMEVNSIVS
+326 LEDLLMEVNSIIF
-339 SKVSKDVL
+339 SKISKDVL
-347 ELKINVDPNIPT
+347 EFKINVDPNIPT

-365 NKIYKILINV
+365 NKLYKILINV

-402 LSFVISNTGHE
+402 LSFVISNNGHE
-413 MSEIEFNKSFEDFA
+413 MTEAEFNKSFEDFA

-452 INGTIDFK
+452 VDGTIDFK

-475 KVVDDMRIGNV
+475 KVIDDMRIGNL
-486 FIESKYNYDED
+486 FIENKFSDGKV
-497 KYDFTGKKVLIVDDN
+497 YDFSNKRVLVVDDN
-512 KMNIKLAERLLSQFK
+512 KINLKLAERLLSQFN
-527 MNITSAYN
+527 MNIKTAEN
-535 GRECIDLV
+535 GKECIDLV
-543 KNNTYDII
+543 KDNSYDII

-569 RESGVSLPIIALTAN
+569 RESGITTPVIALTAN

-605 IRYRDL
+605 IRYKDL
-611 YRLLAKYIINKEVK
+611 YRLLAKYLTTQEGK

>member
-30 VEETLTTL
+30 VEGTLTTL
-38 FFKFLVVFLV
+38 FFRFLVVFLV

-53 EIVWIISMAHADT
+53 EIICIISMAHADA

-95 VTRSKSDDL
+95 VTRSKNDDL

-122 IITYVASCLLKVTY
+122 IITYVTSCLLKVTY

-161 GCIAITIIML
+161 GCVAITIIML

-190 LFTFLVAIE
+190 LFAFLVAIE

-234 QVEKGRKE
+234 QVENGRKE

-278 KKLTEDTVKRDAV
+278 KELTEDIVKRDAV

-303 INNILDISRIE
+303 INNILDVSRIE
-314 SGKEMVD
+314 SGKEVVD

-326 LENLLMEVNSIVS
+326 LENLLLEVNSIVS

-347 ELKINVDPNIPT
+347 EFKINVDPNIPT
-359 MYNGDS
+359 IYNGDS

-413 MSEIEFNKSFEDFA
+413 MTEAEFNKSFEDFA

-452 INGTIDFK
+452 VNGNIDFK

-486 FIESKYNYDED
+486 FIESKYNYDEN
-497 KYDFTGKKVLIVDDN
+497 KYDFTDKKVLIVDDN
-512 KMNIKLAERLLSQFK
+512 KMNIRLAERLLSQFK
-527 MNITSAYN
+527 MDITSAYN
-535 GRECIDLV
+535 GKECIDLV
-543 KNNTYDII
+543 KNNAYDII

-569 RESGVSLPIIALTAN
+569 RESGVTLPIIALTAN

-611 YRLLAKYIINKEVK
+611 YRLLAKYITNKEEK

>member
-14 FSTIILCL
+14 FSVIILCL

-30 VEETLTTL
+30 VEGTLTTL
-38 FFKFLVVFLV
+38 FYRFLVIFLV

-53 EIVWIISMAHADT
+53 EIVCVVSMANASS
-66 HPVLNE
+66 HPILNV

-95 VTRSKSDDL
+95 VTRNKKDDL
-104 LEYIKGRRILT
+104 MEYIKSRRVLAMVI
-115 LVVVFAV
+115 VVAV
-122 IITYVASCLLKVTY
+122 IITYIASCMLNVTY
-136 HSAVNPNFMVIGGP
+136 HSAVNPNFFVIGGP
-150 ALYPVYVIAGI
+150 ALYPVYVIAGV

-185 IYFIT
+185 IYFVV
-190 LFTFLVAIE
+190 LFAFLVAIE
-199 FIWFEYRVNYIYFVF
+199 FIFFDYRVNYIYFVF

-234 QVEKGRKE
+234 QVENGRKE

-278 KKLTEDTVKRDAV
+278 NKLTEDIVKRDAV
-291 NIKEASSSLLEL
+291 NIREASANLLEL

-314 SGKEMVD
+314 SGKEIID
-321 SKDYK
+321 TKDYK
-326 LENLLMEVNSIVS
+326 LEDLLMEVNSIIF
-339 SKVSKDVL
+339 SKISKDVL
-347 ELKINVDPNIPT
+347 EFKINVDPNIPT

-365 NKIYKILINV
+365 NKLYKILINV

-402 LSFVISNTGHE
+402 LSFVISNNGHE
-413 MSEIEFNKSFEDFA
+413 MTEAEFNKSFEDFA

-452 INGTIDFK
+452 VDGTIDFK

-475 KVVDDMRIGNV
+475 KVIDDMRIGNL
-486 FIESKYNYDED
+486 FIENKFSDGKV
-497 KYDFTGKKVLIVDDN
+497 YDFSNKRVLVVDDN
-512 KMNIKLAERLLSQFK
+512 KINLKLAERLLSQFN
-527 MNITSAYN
+527 MNIKTAEN
-535 GRECIDLV
+535 GKECIDLV
-543 KNNTYDII
+543 KDNSYDII

-569 RESGVSLPIIALTAN
+569 RESGITTPVIALTAN

-605 IRYRDL
+605 IRYKDL
-611 YRLLAKYIINKEVK
+611 YRLLAKYLTTQEGK

>member
-14 FSTIILCL
+14 FSVIILCL

-30 VEETLTTL
+30 VEGTLTTL
-38 FFKFLVVFLV
+38 FYRFLVIFLV

-53 EIVWIISMAHADT
+53 EIVCVVSMANASS
-66 HPVLNE
+66 HPILNE

-95 VTRSKSDDL
+95 VTRNKKDDL
-104 LEYIKGRRILT
+104 MEYIKSRRVLAMVI
-115 LVVVFAV
+115 VVAV
-122 IITYVASCLLKVTY
+122 IITYIASCMLNVTY
-136 HSAVNPNFMVIGGP
+136 HSAVNPNFFVIGGP
-150 ALYPVYVIAGI
+150 ALYPVYVIAGV
-161 GCIAITIIML
+161 GCIAITIILL

-185 IYFIT
+185 IYFVV
-190 LFTFLVAIE
+190 LFAFLVAIE
-199 FIWFEYRVNYIYFVF
+199 FIFFDYRVNYIYFVF

-234 QVEKGRKE
+234 QVENGRKE

-278 KKLTEDTVKRDAV
+278 NKLTEDIVKRDAV
-291 NIKEASSSLLEL
+291 NIREASANLLEL

-314 SGKEMVD
+314 SGKEIID
-321 SKDYK
+321 TKDYK
-326 LENLLMEVNSIVS
+326 LEDLLMEVNSIIF
-339 SKVSKDVL
+339 SKISKDVL
-347 ELKINVDPNIPT
+347 EFKINVDPNIPT

-365 NKIYKILINV
+365 NKLYKILINV

-402 LSFVISNTGHE
+402 LSFVISNNGHE
-413 MSEIEFNKSFEDFA
+413 MTEAEFNKSFEDFA

-452 INGTIDFK
+452 VDGTIDFK

-475 KVVDDMRIGNV
+475 KVIDDMRIGNL
-486 FIESKYNYDED
+486 FIENKFSDGKV
-497 KYDFTGKKVLIVDDN
+497 YDFSNKRVLVVDDN
-512 KMNIKLAERLLSQFK
+512 KINLKLAERLLSQFN
-527 MNITSAYN
+527 MNIKTAEN
-535 GRECIDLV
+535 GKECIDLV
-543 KNNTYDII
+543 KDNSYDII

-569 RESGVSLPIIALTAN
+569 RESGITTPVIALTAN

-605 IRYRDL
+605 IRYKDL
-611 YRLLAKYIINKEVK
+611 YRLLAKYLTTQEGK

>member
-14 FSTIILCL
+14 FSVIILCL

-30 VEETLTTL
+30 VEGTLTTL
-38 FFKFLVVFLV
+38 FYRFLVIFLV

-53 EIVWIISMAHADT
+53 EIVCVVSMANASS
-66 HPVLNE
+66 HPILNE

-95 VTRSKSDDL
+95 VTRNKNDDL
-104 LEYIKGRRILT
+104 MEYIKSRRVLAIVI
-115 LVVVFAV
+115 VVAV
-122 IITYVASCLLKVTY
+122 IITYIASCMLKVTY
-136 HSAVNPNFMVIGGP
+136 RSAVNPNFFVIGGP
-150 ALYPVYVIAGI
+150 ALYPVYVIAGV

-185 IYFIT
+185 IYFVV
-190 LFTFLVAIE
+190 LFAFLVAIE
-199 FIWFEYRVNYIYFVF
+199 FIFFDYRVNYIYFVF

-234 QVEKGRKE
+234 QVENGRKE

-278 KKLTEDTVKRDAV
+278 NKLTEDIVKRDAV
-291 NIKEASSSLLEL
+291 NIREASANLLEL

-314 SGKEMVD
+314 SGKEIID
-321 SKDYK
+321 TKDYK
-326 LENLLMEVNSIVS
+326 LEDLLMEVNSIIF
-339 SKVSKDVL
+339 SKISKDVL
-347 ELKINVDPNIPT
+347 EFKINVDPNIPT

-365 NKIYKILINV
+365 NKLYKILINV

-402 LSFVISNTGHE
+402 LSFVISNNGHE
-413 MSEIEFNKSFEDFA
+413 MTEAEFNKSFEDFA

-452 INGTIDFK
+452 VDGTIDFK

-475 KVVDDMRIGNV
+475 KVIDDMRIGNL
-486 FIESKYNYDED
+486 FIESKFSDD
-497 KYDFTGKKVLIVDDN
+497 KVYDFSNKKVLVVDDN
-512 KMNIKLAERLLSQFK
+512 KINLKLAERLLSQFN
-527 MNITSAYN
+527 MNIKTAEN
-535 GRECIDLV
+535 GKECIDLV
-543 KNNTYDII
+543 KNNSYDII

-569 RESGVSLPIIALTAN
+569 RESGITTPVIALTAN

-605 IRYRDL
+605 IRYKDL
-611 YRLLAKYIINKEVK
+611 YRLLAKYLTTQEGK

>member
-14 FSTIILCL
+14 FSTIILCI

-30 VEETLTTL
+30 VEGTLTTL

-48 ILGFY
+48 GLGFY
-53 EIVWIISMAHADT
+53 EIICVISMANADT
-66 HPVLNE
+66 HPILNE

-95 VTRSKSDDL
+95 VTRNKNDDL
-104 LEYIKGRRILT
+104 MEYIKSRRILA
-115 LVVVFAV
+115 LIIVVAV
-122 IITYVASCLLKVTY
+122 IITYITSCLLKVTY
-136 HSAVNPNFMVIGGP
+136 HSAVNPNFLVIGGP
-150 ALYPVYVIAGI
+150 ALYPVYIVAGM
-161 GCIAITIIML
+161 GCVAITIIMF
-171 KFKNTLVKNLRFPV
+171 KFKNTLAKNLRFPV
-185 IYFIT
+185 IYFIL
-190 LFTFLVAIE
+190 LFAFLVAIE
-199 FIWFEYRVNYIYFVF
+199 FIWFNYRVNYIYFVF

-226 SQDKRLLT
+226 SQDKRLLA

-242 AEIANKAKTEFLSNI
+242 AEIANRAKTEFLSNI

-278 KKLTEDTVKRDAV
+278 KNLSEDIVKRDAI

-303 INNILDISRIE
+303 INNILDVSRIE
-314 SGKEMVD
+314 SGKENID

-326 LENLLMEVNSIVS
+326 LENLLMEVNSVIS
-339 SKVSKDVL
+339 SKISKDVL
-347 ELKINVDPNIPT
+347 EFKINVDPNIPT

-365 NKIYKILINV
+365 NKVYKILINV

-395 YVGDSFK
+395 YVGESFK

-413 MSEIEFNKSFEDFA
+413 MTEDEFNKSFEDFA

-446 KRLIEI
+446 KKLIEI
-452 INGTIDFK
+452 LDGTIDFK

-475 KVVDDMRIGNV
+475 KVIDDMRIGNL
-486 FIESKYNYDED
+486 FIESKFNDEE
-497 KYDFTGKKVLIVDDN
+497 KLYDFSNKKVLIVDDN
-512 KMNIKLAERLLSQFK
+512 KINLKLAERLLSQFN
-527 MNITSAYN
+527 MNIKTAGN
-535 GRECIDLV
+535 GKECIELV
-543 KNNTYDII
+543 KNNKYDII

-569 RESGVSLPIIALTAN
+569 RESGVNIPVIALTAN

-605 IRYRDL
+605 IRYKDL
-611 YRLLAKYIINKEVK
+611 YRLLAKYLISQEEK

>member
-14 FSTIILCL
+14 FSVIILCL

-30 VEETLTTL
+30 VEGTLTTL
-38 FFKFLVVFLV
+38 FYRFLVIFLV

-53 EIVWIISMAHADT
+53 EIVCVVSMANASS
-66 HPVLNE
+66 HPILNE

-95 VTRSKSDDL
+95 VTRNKKDDL
-104 LEYIKGRRILT
+104 MEYIKSRRVLAMVI
-115 LVVVFAV
+115 VVAV
-122 IITYVASCLLKVTY
+122 IITYIASCMLNVIY
-136 HSAVNPNFMVIGGP
+136 HSAVNPNFFVIGGP
-150 ALYPVYVIAGI
+150 ALYPVYVIAGV

-185 IYFIT
+185 IYFVV

-199 FIWFEYRVNYIYFVF
+199 FIFFDYRVNYIYFVF

-234 QVEKGRKE
+234 QVENGRKE

-278 KKLTEDTVKRDAV
+278 NKLTEDIVKRDAV
-291 NIKEASSSLLEL
+291 NIREASANLLEL

-314 SGKEMVD
+314 SGKEIID
-321 SKDYK
+321 TKDYK
-326 LENLLMEVNSIVS
+326 LEDLLMEVNSIIF
-339 SKVSKDVL
+339 SKISKDVL
-347 ELKINVDPNIPT
+347 EFKINVDPNIPT

-365 NKIYKILINV
+365 NKLYKILINV

-402 LSFVISNTGHE
+402 LSFVISNNGHE
-413 MSEIEFNKSFEDFA
+413 MTEAEFNKSFEDFA

-452 INGTIDFK
+452 VDGTIDFK

-475 KVVDDMRIGNV
+475 KVIDDMRIGNL
-486 FIESKYNYDED
+486 FIENKFSDGKV
-497 KYDFTGKKVLIVDDN
+497 YDFSNKRVLVVDDN
-512 KMNIKLAERLLSQFK
+512 KINLKLAERLLSQFN
-527 MNITSAYN
+527 MNIKTAEN
-535 GRECIDLV
+535 GKECIDLV
-543 KNNTYDII
+543 KDNSYDII

-569 RESGVSLPIIALTAN
+569 RESGITTPVIALTAN

-605 IRYRDL
+605 IRYKDL
-611 YRLLAKYIINKEVK
+611 YRLLAKYLTTQEGK

>member
-53 EIVWIISMAHADT
+53 EIVCIISMAHADT

-115 LVVVFAV
+115 LVVIFAV

-185 IYFIT
+185 IYFMT

-278 KKLTEDTVKRDAV
+278 QKLTEDTVKRDAI

-497 KYDFTGKKVLIVDDN
+497 KYDFTGKKILIVDDN

>member
-14 FSTIILCL
+14 FSVIILCL

-30 VEETLTTL
+30 VEGTLTTL
-38 FFKFLVVFLV
+38 FYRFLVIFLV

-53 EIVWIISMAHADT
+53 EIVCVVSMANASS
-66 HPVLNE
+66 HPILNE

-95 VTRSKSDDL
+95 VTRNKNDDL
-104 LEYIKGRRILT
+104 MEYIKSRRVLAIVI
-115 LVVVFAV
+115 VVAV
-122 IITYVASCLLKVTY
+122 IITYIASCMLKVTY
-136 HSAVNPNFMVIGGP
+136 HSAVNPNFFVIGGP
-150 ALYPVYVIAGI
+150 ALYPVYVIAGV

-185 IYFIT
+185 IYFVV
-190 LFTFLVAIE
+190 LFAFLVAIE
-199 FIWFEYRVNYIYFVF
+199 FIFFDYRVNYIYFVF

-234 QVEKGRKE
+234 KVENGRKE

-278 KKLTEDTVKRDAV
+278 NKLTEDIVKRDAV
-291 NIKEASSSLLEL
+291 NIREASANLLEL

-314 SGKEMVD
+314 SGKEIID
-321 SKDYK
+321 TKDYK
-326 LENLLMEVNSIVS
+326 LEDLLMEVNSIIF
-339 SKVSKDVL
+339 SKISKDVL
-347 ELKINVDPNIPT
+347 EFKINVDPNIPT

-365 NKIYKILINV
+365 NKLYKILINV

-402 LSFVISNTGHE
+402 LSFVISNNGHE
-413 MSEIEFNKSFEDFA
+413 MTEAEFNKSFEDFA

-452 INGTIDFK
+452 VDGTIDFK

-475 KVVDDMRIGNV
+475 KVIDDMRIGNL
-486 FIESKYNYDED
+486 FIESKFSDD
-497 KYDFTGKKVLIVDDN
+497 KAYDFSNKKVLVVDDN
-512 KMNIKLAERLLSQFK
+512 KINLKLAERLLSQFN
-527 MNITSAYN
+527 MNIKTAEN
-535 GRECIDLV
+535 GKECIDLV
-543 KNNTYDII
+543 KNNSYDII

-569 RESGVSLPIIALTAN
+569 RESGITTPVIALTAN

-605 IRYRDL
+605 IRYKDL
-611 YRLLAKYIINKEVK
+611 YRLLAKYLTTQEGK

>member
-14 FSTIILCL
+14 FSVIILCL

-30 VEETLTTL
+30 VEGTLTTL
-38 FFKFLVVFLV
+38 FYRFLVIFLV

-53 EIVWIISMAHADT
+53 EIVCVVSMANASS
-66 HPVLNE
+66 HPILNE

-95 VTRSKSDDL
+95 VTRNKNDDL
-104 LEYIKGRRILT
+104 MEYIKSRRVLAM
-115 LVVVFAV
+115 VVVVAV
-122 IITYVASCLLKVTY
+122 IITYIASCMLKVTY
-136 HSAVNPNFMVIGGP
+136 HSAVNPNFLVIGGP

-185 IYFIT
+185 IYFVV
-190 LFTFLVAIE
+190 LFAFLVAIE
-199 FIWFEYRVNYIYFVF
+199 FIFFDYRVNYIYFVF

-234 QVEKGRKE
+234 QVENGRKE

-278 KKLTEDTVKRDAV
+278 NKLTEDIVKRDAV
-291 NIKEASSSLLEL
+291 NIREASANLLEL

-314 SGKEMVD
+314 SGKEIID
-321 SKDYK
+321 TKDYK
-326 LENLLMEVNSIVS
+326 LEDLLMEVNSIIF
-339 SKVSKDVL
+339 SKISKDVL
-347 ELKINVDPNIPT
+347 EFKINVDPNIPT

-365 NKIYKILINV
+365 NKLYKILINV

-395 YVGDSFK
+395 YVGESFK
-402 LSFVISNTGHE
+402 LSFVISNNGHE
-413 MSEIEFNKSFEDFA
+413 MTEAEFNKSFEDFA
-427 EGTSTNSAV
+427 EGTSTNCAV

-452 INGTIDFK
+452 VDGTIDFK

-475 KVVDDMRIGNV
+475 KVIDDMRIGNL
-486 FIESKYNYDED
+486 FIESKFSDD
-497 KYDFTGKKVLIVDDN
+497 KAYDFSNKKVLVVDDN
-512 KMNIKLAERLLSQFK
+512 KINLKLAERLLSQFN
-527 MNITSAYN
+527 MNIKTAEN
-535 GRECIDLV
+535 GKECIDLV
-543 KNNTYDII
+543 KNNSYDII

-569 RESGVSLPIIALTAN
+569 RESGITTPVIALTAN

-605 IRYRDL
+605 IRYKDL
-611 YRLLAKYIINKEVK
+611 YRLLAKYLTTQEGK

>member
-14 FSTIILCL
+14 FSVIRLCL

-30 VEETLTTL
+30 VEGTLTTL
-38 FFKFLVVFLV
+38 FYRFLVIFLV

-53 EIVWIISMAHADT
+53 EIVCVVSMANASS
-66 HPVLNE
+66 HPILNE

-95 VTRSKSDDL
+95 VTRNKKDDL
-104 LEYIKGRRILT
+104 MEYIKSRRVLAMVI
-115 LVVVFAV
+115 VVAV
-122 IITYVASCLLKVTY
+122 IITYIASCMLNVTY
-136 HSAVNPNFMVIGGP
+136 HSAVNPNFFVIGGP
-150 ALYPVYVIAGI
+150 ALYPVYVIAGV

-185 IYFIT
+185 IYFVV

-199 FIWFEYRVNYIYFVF
+199 FIFFDYRVNYIYFVF

-234 QVEKGRKE
+234 QVENGRKE

-278 KKLTEDTVKRDAV
+278 NKLTEDIVKRDAV
-291 NIKEASSSLLEL
+291 NIREASANLLEL

-314 SGKEMVD
+314 SGKEIID
-321 SKDYK
+321 TKDYK
-326 LENLLMEVNSIVS
+326 LEDLLMEVNSIIF
-339 SKVSKDVL
+339 SKISKDVL
-347 ELKINVDPNIPT
+347 EFKINVDPNIPT

-365 NKIYKILINV
+365 NKLYKILINV

-402 LSFVISNTGHE
+402 LSFVISNNGHE
-413 MSEIEFNKSFEDFA
+413 MTEAEFNKSFEDFA

-452 INGTIDFK
+452 VDGTIDFK

-475 KVVDDMRIGNV
+475 KVIDDMRIGNL
-486 FIESKYNYDED
+486 FIENKFSDGKV
-497 KYDFTGKKVLIVDDN
+497 YDFSNKRVLVVDDKKIN
-512 KMNIKLAERLLSQFK
+512 LKLAERLLSQFN
-527 MNITSAYN
+527 MNNKTAEK
-535 GRECIDLV
+535 GKECIDLV
-543 KNNTYDII
+543 KDNSYDII

-569 RESGVSLPIIALTAN
+569 RESGITTSVIALIAN
-584 SYTGSKDNYIKEGF
+584 SYTGFKDNYIKEGF

-605 IRYRDL
+605 IRYKDL
-611 YRLLAKYIINKEVK
+611 YRLLAKYLTTQEGK

>member
-30 VEETLTTL
+30 VEGTLTTL
-38 FFKFLVVFLV
+38 FFRFLVVFLV

-53 EIVWIISMAHADT
+53 EIICIISMAHADA

-95 VTRSKSDDL
+95 VTRSKNDDL

-122 IITYVASCLLKVTY
+122 IITYVSSCLLKVTY

-161 GCIAITIIML
+161 GCVAITIIML

-190 LFTFLVAIE
+190 LFAFLVAIE

-234 QVEKGRKE
+234 QVENGRKE

-278 KKLTEDTVKRDAV
+278 KELTEDIVKRDAV

-303 INNILDISRIE
+303 INNILDVSRIE
-314 SGKEMVD
+314 SGKEVVD

-326 LENLLMEVNSIVS
+326 LENLLLEVNSIVS

-347 ELKINVDPNIPT
+347 EFKINVDPNIPT
-359 MYNGDS
+359 IYNGDS

-413 MSEIEFNKSFEDFA
+413 MTEAEFNKSFEDFA

-452 INGTIDFK
+452 VNGNIDFK

-486 FIESKYNYDED
+486 FIESKYNYDEN
-497 KYDFTGKKVLIVDDN
+497 KYDFTDKKVLIVDDN
-512 KMNIKLAERLLSQFK
+512 KMNIRLAERLLSQFK

-535 GRECIDLV
+535 GKECIDLV
-543 KNNTYDII
+543 KNNAYDII

-569 RESGVSLPIIALTAN
+569 RESGVTLPIIALTAN

-611 YRLLAKYIINKEVK
+611 YRLLAKYITNKEEK

>member
-14 FSTIILCL
+14 FSVIILCL

-30 VEETLTTL
+30 VEGTLTTL
-38 FFKFLVVFLV
+38 FYRFLVIFLV

-53 EIVWIISMAHADT
+53 EIVCVVSMANASS
-66 HPVLNE
+66 HPILNE

-95 VTRSKSDDL
+95 VTRNKNDDL
-104 LEYIKGRRILT
+104 MEYIKSRRVLAIVI
-115 LVVVFAV
+115 VVAV
-122 IITYVASCLLKVTY
+122 IITYIASCMLKVTY
-136 HSAVNPNFMVIGGP
+136 HSAVNPNFFVIGGP
-150 ALYPVYVIAGI
+150 ALYPVYVIAGV

-185 IYFIT
+185 IYFVV
-190 LFTFLVAIE
+190 LFAFLVAIE
-199 FIWFEYRVNYIYFVF
+199 FIFFDYRVNYIYFVF

-234 QVEKGRKE
+234 KVENGRKE

-278 KKLTEDTVKRDAV
+278 NKLTEDIVKRDAV
-291 NIKEASSSLLEL
+291 NIREASANLLEL

-314 SGKEMVD
+314 SGKEIID
-321 SKDYK
+321 TKDYK
-326 LENLLMEVNSIVS
+326 LEDLLMEVNSIIF
-339 SKVSKDVL
+339 SKISKDVL
-347 ELKINVDPNIPT
+347 EFKINVDPNIPT

-365 NKIYKILINV
+365 NKLYKILINV

-402 LSFVISNTGHE
+402 LSFVISNNGHE
-413 MSEIEFNKSFEDFA
+413 MTEAEFNKSFEDFA

-452 INGTIDFK
+452 VDGTIDFK

-475 KVVDDMRIGNV
+475 KVIDDMRIGNL
-486 FIESKYNYDED
+486 FIESKFSDD
-497 KYDFTGKKVLIVDDN
+497 KTYDFSNKKVLVVDDN
-512 KMNIKLAERLLSQFK
+512 KINLKLAERLLSQFN
-527 MNITSAYN
+527 MNIKTAEN
-535 GRECIDLV
+535 GKECIDLV
-543 KNNTYDII
+543 KNNSYDII

-569 RESGVSLPIIALTAN
+569 RESGITTPVIALTAN

-605 IRYRDL
+605 IRYKDL
-611 YRLLAKYIINKEVK
+611 YRLLAKYLTTQEGK

>member
-30 VEETLTTL
+30 VEGTLTTL
-38 FFKFLVVFLV
+38 FFRFLVVFLV

-53 EIVWIISMAHADT
+53 EIICIISMAHADAY
-66 HPVLNE
+66 PVLNE

-95 VTRSKSDDL
+95 VTRSKNDDL

-122 IITYVASCLLKVTY
+122 IITYVSSCLLKVTY

-161 GCIAITIIML
+161 GCVAITIIML

-190 LFTFLVAIE
+190 LFAFLVAIE

-234 QVEKGRKE
+234 QVENGRKE

-278 KKLTEDTVKRDAV
+278 KELTEDIVKRDAV

-303 INNILDISRIE
+303 INNILDVSRIE
-314 SGKEMVD
+314 SGKEVVD

-326 LENLLMEVNSIVS
+326 LENLLLEVNSIVS

-347 ELKINVDPNIPT
+347 EFKINVDPNIPT
-359 MYNGDS
+359 IYNGDS

-413 MSEIEFNKSFEDFA
+413 MTEAEFNKSFEDFA

-452 INGTIDFK
+452 VNGNIDFK

-486 FIESKYNYDED
+486 FIESKYNYDEN
-497 KYDFTGKKVLIVDDN
+497 KYDFTDKKVLIVDDN
-512 KMNIKLAERLLSQFK
+512 KMNIRLAERLLSQFK

-535 GRECIDLV
+535 GKECIDLV
-543 KNNTYDII
+543 KNNAYDII

-569 RESGVSLPIIALTAN
+569 RESGVTLPIIALTAN

-611 YRLLAKYIINKEVK
+611 YRLLAKYITNKEEK